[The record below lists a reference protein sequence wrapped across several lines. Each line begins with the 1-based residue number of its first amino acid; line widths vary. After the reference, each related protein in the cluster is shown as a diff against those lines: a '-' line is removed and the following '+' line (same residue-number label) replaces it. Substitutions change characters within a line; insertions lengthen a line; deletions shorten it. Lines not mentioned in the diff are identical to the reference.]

1 MKRTIGS
8 SVGVKRGPKGLETTL
23 FLSLSLLTRLSMIR
37 RIKAERIEEYMR
49 SKLLGGLGMQ
59 VEGLA

>member
-1 MKRTIGS
+1 
-8 SVGVKRGPKGLETTL
+8 
-23 FLSLSLLTRLSMIR
+23 MIR